1 MDVDEDDDDAQEY
14 LLPGDEIRFD
24 GAMQSSALR
33 LGPGIQ
39 SLDTGG
45 PCAVKAGFLQRIT
58 PTASY
63 IESYDK
69 RVGHKVGFYL
79 LTKFIVH
86 CFKRR

>member
-1 MDVDEDDDDAQEY
+1 MDVDDDDDDQEY
-14 LLPGDEIRFD
+14 LLPGDEIQFD
-24 GAMQSSALR
+24 GEVQSSALR

-45 PCAVKAGFLQRIT
+45 PFAVKAGFLQRVN

-69 RVGHKVGFYL
+69 RVGRQGLDFYQN
-79 LTKFIVH
+79 
-86 CFKRR
+86 